1 MRVFCPEHKRGFF
14 APRQSPIKCEN
25 RGHVLGTIDFEGEAT
40 LPAEIHWQYCCNCEH
55 FCPIDFEQ
63 YGLERCP
70 VCTRRSSLLYLC
82 DRCHV
87 ISFESNTPL
96 QTKNFTL
103 NSDGVPQP
111 SCPGCLHSA
120 SADLH
125 EHVCDALGT
134 TFMTALNTC
143 PVCEERL
150 DVAPS
155 FPSTVALYLKRTRS
169 ADKVSVTFDYETESF
184 LPVEDGEFVVVTNQD
199 PAILLPR
206 ATRFASRRD
215 FYEFY
220 QDYFHCPK
228 PEAGE
233 VNVIQPARVVRAE
246 NGWRLESTGVLDVV
260 PEQPKKKLT
269 PAIPREEVV
278 PQRPQVAAAPVANK
292 PQPIANE
299 SRPIANESRPI
310 SPEPRP
316 LPNDSRPIANEAR
329 PIANE
334 SRPIAPEP
342 RPLPNEPR
350 PIANEP
356 RQIANALDEKRSSQ
370 GTERPCSECG
380 ALVESRYAYC
390 WKCGHPLGGE
400 QKPASGKNPPRGSLL
415 AAAMLEDDELTIQHE
430 MPARSV
436 FPWATT
442 KQAEHPSSSRGSVL
456 KLIAIG
462 AVAFLL
468 LSLGV
473 FGLMRSASQTVATS
487 VATQPKT
494 ETTAATTQPNTV
506 TTTAPA
512 PVQPATSE
520 SVAPVPAST
529 VEATPPS
536 SGVSPEDEL
545 LARLRERR
553 LTATNSERPKIV
565 EAFAKIERKYPR
577 DYRFPYERAKLVVK
591 SSQSGARDEAFK
603 ALSVAAER
611 AISAGKANEMLSGLE
626 TDKSGDFHRLAQG
639 RQEWTRLVAALKR
652 KDTSL
657 LLTKTQFQ

>member
-25 RGHVLGTIDFEGEAT
+25 RGHVLGTLDFEGEART
-40 LPAEIHWQYCCNCEH
+40 PVEIGWQYCCNCEH
-55 FCPIDFEQ
+55 FCPVDFEQ

-103 NSDGVPQP
+103 NADGVPQP
-111 SCPGCLHSA
+111 SCPGCLRTA
-120 SADLH
+120 VADLH
-125 EHVCDALGT
+125 EHLCETLST
-134 TFMTALNTC
+134 TFITALNTC

-150 DVAPS
+150 DVAPA
-155 FPSTVALYLKRTRS
+155 FPSTVALYLKRTRA
-169 ADKVSVTFDYETESF
+169 ADKVNVTFDYETESF

-199 PAILLPR
+199 PAIVLPR

-215 FYEFY
+215 FYEYY
-220 QDYFHCPK
+220 QDYYHCPN

-246 NGWRLESTGVLDVV
+246 NGWGLESTGVLDVLLD
-260 PEQPKKKLT
+260 QPKKKIT
-269 PAIPREEVV
+269 PAIAREEVV
-278 PQRPQVAAAPVANK
+278 TPKAPEPAAPVASKPEVVVNK
-292 PQPIANE
+292 PQPIATE
-299 SRPIANESRPI
+299 PQRSLIAPQRTRT
-310 SPEPRP
+310 EPRP
-316 LPNDSRPIANEAR
+316 VATEAQS
-329 PIANE
+329 A
-334 SRPIAPEP
+334 
-342 RPLPNEPR
+342 
-350 PIANEP
+350 
-356 RQIANALDEKRSSQ
+356 Q
-370 GTERPCSECG
+370 GDERPCSACG

-390 WKCGHPLGGE
+390 WKCGHSMSGE
-400 QKPASGKNPPRGSLL
+400 HKPTSGKNPPRGSLL
-415 AAAMLEDDELTIQHE
+415 AAAMLEDDELTIQHDL
-430 MPARSV
+430 PARSV
-436 FPWATT
+436 FPWAAT
-442 KQAEHPSSSRGSVL
+442 KQPEHPSSNRGSVL

-473 FGLMRSASQTVATS
+473 FGLMRSASQTVATTTPT
-487 VATQPKT
+487 TQQPSD
-494 ETTAATTQPNTV
+494 TTAS
-506 TTTAPA
+506 APVQSA
-512 PVQPATSE
+512 PVQPATTE
-520 SVAPVPAST
+520 SVAPIPASSVAQT
-529 VEATPPS
+529 QPS
-536 SGVSPEDEL
+536 PSVSPEDEL

-553 LTATNSERPKIV
+553 MTATNSERPKIV

-577 DYRFPYERAKLVVK
+577 DYRFPYERAKLVAK
-591 SSQSGARDEAFK
+591 SPQSGARDEAFK

-626 TDKSGDFHRLAQG
+626 TDKDGDFHRLAQG

-657 LLTKTQFQ
+657 LPTKTQFQ

>member
-1 MRVFCPEHKRGFF
+1 MLRVKYNLNGHASLKGATNMRVFCPEHKRGFF

-25 RGHVLGTIDFEGEAT
+25 RGHVLGTLDFEGESR
-40 LPAEIHWQYCCNCEH
+40 LPAEIRWQYCCNCEH
-55 FCPIDFEQ
+55 FCPVDFEQ

-111 SCPGCLHSA
+111 SCPGCLQSA

-125 EHVCDALGT
+125 EHVCEALGT
-134 TFMTALNTC
+134 TFITALNTC

-169 ADKVSVTFDYETESF
+169 ADKVNVTFDYETESF

-233 VNVIQPARVVRAE
+233 VNVIQPARVVRAD
-246 NGWRLESTGVLDVV
+246 NGWRLENTGVLDVLLD
-260 PEQPKKKLT
+260 QPKKRIT
-269 PAIPREEVV
+269 PAMARDEVV
-278 PQRPQVAAAPVANK
+278 APKQPEPAPPVPVASKPRPIATEPQR
-292 PQPIANE
+292 IANE
-299 SRPIANESRPI
+299 PPRITNEPPRITNESPRVTDEPPRTTTESRPV
-310 SPEPRP
+310 
-316 LPNDSRPIANEAR
+316 ANEAR
-329 PIANE
+329 
-334 SRPIAPEP
+334 
-342 RPLPNEPR
+342 
-350 PIANEP
+350 
-356 RQIANALDEKRSSQ
+356 SSE
-370 GTERPCSECG
+370 GTERPCTECG

-400 QKPASGKNPPRGSLL
+400 HKPSSGKNPPRGSLL

-430 MPARSV
+430 RPARSV
-436 FPWATT
+436 FAWATA
-442 KQAEHPSSSRGSVL
+442 KQPEHPSSSRGSVL

-473 FGLMRSASQTVATS
+473 FGLMRSASQTVAT
-487 VATQPKT
+487 T
-494 ETTAATTQPNTV
+494 ATTQPKPETTADATQPNTER
-506 TTTAPA
+506 TAAPA
-512 PVQPATSE
+512 PVQPAATQ
-520 SVAPVPAST
+520 SVAPVPASS
-529 VEATPPS
+529 VESTQPS
-536 SGVSPEDEL
+536 PGVSPEDEL

-657 LLTKTQFQ
+657 LSTKTQFQ